1 MLTQDD
7 IDIMFSH
14 IGSVPRRSP
23 GDRTPYGMFC
33 FPYGKEAAGRL
44 NITEIKRDDV
54 VLKPELIFKK
64 KK

>member
-1 MLTQDD
+1 
-7 IDIMFSH
+7 
-14 IGSVPRRSP
+14 
-23 GDRTPYGMFC
+23 MFC

-54 VLKPELIFKK
+54 VLKPGLIFKK